1 MKSSNQKTESDQD
14 KTFSTID
21 DALQLARRL
30 EKCLTKLGEYK
41 HPLDVRR
48 GVRKMTIENEKE
60 SLTVKA
66 GSRTYFF
73 DVQKTRE
80 GKPYLTITESRYLGK
95 DQERERNTIT
105 VFPEQMEEF
114 SQTLVQLAGQ
124 VKVD

>member
-1 MKSSNQKTESDQD
+1 MKRSNQKQASDQD
-14 KTFSTID
+14 GKFSTID
-21 DALQLARRL
+21 DAIQMARRL
-30 EKCLTKLGEYK
+30 EKCLTKLAGYK
-41 HPLDVRR
+41 YPLDVRR

-80 GKPYLTITESRYLGK
+80 GKPYLTITESRYMGK

-105 VFPEQMEEF
+105 IFPEQMEQF